1 MSVLPN
7 LVYKFSAIPVKMSA
21 SYFVGL
27 NKLLLKFIERNKRPK
42 IANTILK
49 EKNKV
54 KGLILHSFINYS
66 KAMLIKT
73 LQYWLKNRQIDE
85 WNKTESPA
93 RQTHIVK

>member
-49 EKNKV
+49 NKV
-54 KGLILHSFINYS
+54 RRLTLSDIRIYY
-66 KAMLIKT
+66 KAVIIKT
-73 LQYWLKNRQIDE
+73 VSFWQKNRQID
-85 WNKTESPA
+85 P
-93 RQTHIVK
+93 